1 MKLIKDANF
10 RELYRRFVYIE
21 DDELIKRLSSC
32 NDDIKRRLNYDG
44 MLCFGYIDYTSGLTL
59 EVLSG
64 ASMDKDGINIG
75 DRIDETRL
83 SIRIGGFSDNCVFE
97 DVSCKELLDMH
108 SDYIRKLLEIYEKD
122 NDAVAIREVEELDP
136 YRNQDY
142 PDDVQVYLYIKGKKA
157 EIVWVRLYGLGD
169 DEITGILL
177 NEPGQD
183 FGVHKCD
190 IIGFSECNVENGKI
204 LLSSLKVYGNYK
216 REI

>member
-21 DDELIKRLSSC
+21 DDEIIKRLSSC

-64 ASMDKDGINIG
+64 ASRDKDGINIG

-97 DVSCKELLDMH
+97 RC
-108 SDYIRKLLEIYEKD
+108 I
-122 NDAVAIREVEELDP
+122 
-136 YRNQDY
+136 
-142 PDDVQVYLYIKGKKA
+142 
-157 EIVWVRLYGLGD
+157 
-169 DEITGILL
+169 
-177 NEPGQD
+177 
-183 FGVHKCD
+183 
-190 IIGFSECNVENGKI
+190 
-204 LLSSLKVYGNYK
+204 
-216 REI
+216 